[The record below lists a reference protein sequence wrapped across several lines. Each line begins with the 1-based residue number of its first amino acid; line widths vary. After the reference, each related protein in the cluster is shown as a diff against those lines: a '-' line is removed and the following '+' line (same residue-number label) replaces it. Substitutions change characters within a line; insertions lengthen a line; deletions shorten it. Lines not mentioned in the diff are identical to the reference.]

1 MLQVLDERMDP
12 FLGRLTRP
20 ATIDQSWCT
29 AQSGLSLFNGPFC
42 DTRISPA
49 ELNNG
54 FIEFKDATVPSDVAK
69 NFEPFATV
77 VSRLHQHLLDAN
89 VEVTYTEYLDLM
101 KVEVDQRLNKLT
113 EDIRI
118 FRSYNLAH
126 KYDANGSCST
136 ACHVGKLTE
145 IDEGF
150 NSLKVLLVVVFQQ
163 IREMLTLV
171 NASIHDLQWEH
182 ELQLE
187 VTGIIIG
194 DCIRGLQD
202 ELERK
207 LYEQSSIVNS
217 LRKNWQETVAQCAS
231 IREDLLAI
239 SDILLPSDS
248 EEEPHIP
255 LCRHESLGNWSDRWK
270 FSFFRKITRQD
281 HSLSSSE
288 QNQNSGTQKSIS
300 PSEVISEKSDFR
312 HLKGMNRQEML
323 SYFRSEISKLK
334 RLHELDLQ
342 EKTEELFK
350 FKREKWSLA
359 LKYDVEFE
367 PLRKKFPEVISRF
380 DQIMSNGNGMEAPT
394 TCSTSDALDERS
406 RLNSRIDSLYRD
418 NQHLRCLLA
427 AKTKNVQE
435 LSCQLSDASRKMS
448 LQYSLEKQLLRQINN
463 TKEECEDHYV
473 ESTIRDEIY
482 QTVIRKLIDSHRNIL
497 EDSTQNFHA
506 KLSSLEAAL
515 SEKDKALCLSNE
527 ENQKL
532 KEKLSILEKEHSIQY
547 NKQDP
552 ELNKQESEEMILR
565 DIEMEPHVAPPRPYD
580 ISDQDMQYEELV
592 KLNQTLEV
600 ASTTLKEVETKKLDY
615 SGILGKREQEEQLDC
630 ILVSIMDLSKE
641 FVEIE
646 HKMSE
651 DIKGN
656 EKKTEN
662 LNDRCNHMVQQAIV
676 LTKKGLWYKQMLDTR
691 RSELRKAESEVDI
704 LGNKVNALLSLV
716 QKIYLTLEHYSSVFQ
731 HHPVVIISSA
741 QSTGCILE
749 DLQACCRYKK
759 PTKRGITRYNITWS
773 S

>member
-1 MLQVLDERMDP
+1 MARIQPVLDERMDP

-20 ATIDQSWCT
+20 ATIDQSCCT
-29 AQSGLSLFNGPFC
+29 AQSGLSLFNEPFC
-42 DTRISPA
+42 DT
-49 ELNNG
+49 ELNNAL
-54 FIEFKDATVPSDVAK
+54 IKFKDPSSPSNVAD
-69 NFEPFATV
+69 NFEQFATV
-77 VSRLHQHLLDAN
+77 VSRLHQHLTDAN
-89 VEVTYTEYLDLM
+89 VEETYAEYLNLM
-101 KVEVDQRLNKLT
+101 KIEVDQRLNKLT
-113 EDIRI
+113 EDISV
-118 FRSYNLAH
+118 FKSYSLAH
-126 KYDANGSCST
+126 KYDADGPCTT

-145 IDEGF
+145 MDEGF
-150 NSLKVLLVVVFQQ
+150 SSLKVLLAGVFQQ

-171 NASIHDLQWEH
+171 SASIHDIKWEH

-207 LYEQSSIVNS
+207 LYEQSSTVNS
-217 LRKNWQETVAQCAS
+217 LRKNWQETMAQCAS
-231 IREDLLAI
+231 IREDLIAI
-239 SDILLPSDS
+239 SDILLPS

-270 FSFFRKITRQD
+270 FSFFRKKTYQD

-288 QNQNSGTQKSIS
+288 ENKNSATQKSIS
-300 PSEVISEKSDFR
+300 PGEVISEKSDFR
-312 HLKGMNRQEML
+312 HLKGVPRQEMIN
-323 SYFRSEISKLK
+323 YFRSEISKLK

-380 DQIMSNGNGMEAPT
+380 DQIMSNGMAEPT
-394 TCSTSDALDERS
+394 ICSTSYELDER
-406 RLNSRIDSLYRD
+406 RKLNGRIESLNRD

-427 AKTKNVQE
+427 EKSKNVQE
-435 LSCQLSDASRKMS
+435 LSRQVSDASRKMS
-448 LQYSLEKQLLRQINN
+448 LQYSLEKQLLRQVNN
-463 TKEECEDHYV
+463 IEEEYEDIYV

-482 QTVIRKLIDSHRNIL
+482 QTVIRKLVDSHRNIL
-497 EDSTQNFHA
+497 EDTAQNFDA

-532 KEKLSILEKEHSIQY
+532 KEKLSLLEKEHFIQCNQQDLEV
-547 NKQDP
+547 NK
-552 ELNKQESEEMILR
+552 EESEEMILR
-565 DIEMEPHVAPPRPYD
+565 DIEMEPHVAPQRPYE
-580 ISDQDMQYEELV
+580 ISDQDMQYEELI

-615 SGILGKREQEEQLDC
+615 SDILGKREQQEQLDC
-630 ILVSIMDLSKE
+630 ILVSIMNLSKE

-651 DIKGN
+651 DTKGN
-656 EKKTEN
+656 EKKTEI
-662 LNDRCNHMVQQAIV
+662 LNDRCNHMVQQAII

-716 QKIYLTLEHYSSVFQ
+716 QKIYVTLEHYSSVFQ
-731 HHPVVIISSA
+731 HHPVLLDAFLKTCKLVAGIRSR
-741 QSTGCILE
+741 QKE
-749 DLQACCRYKK
+749 ELQD
-759 PTKRGITRYNITWS
+759 TT
-773 S
+773 

>member
-1 MLQVLDERMDP
+1 MDP

-20 ATIDQSWCT
+20 TTIDQSWCT
-29 AQSGLSLFNGPFC
+29 AQSGMSLFNGPFP
-42 DTRISPA
+42 DSRISSS
-49 ELNNG
+49 ELHNS
-54 FIEFKDATVPSDVAK
+54 FIEFEDATEPSDVS
-69 NFEPFATV
+69 NSFEPFASV
-77 VSRLHQHLLDAN
+77 VARLRQHLLDAN

-113 EDIRI
+113 EDIRV
-118 FRSYNLAH
+118 FKSYSLTH

-150 NSLKVLLVVVFQQ
+150 NSLKVLLVLVFQQ

-171 NASIHDLQWEH
+171 NASIRDLQWEH

-194 DCIRGLQD
+194 DSNRGLQD

-207 LYEQSSIVNS
+207 LYEQSSIVRS

-231 IREDLLAI
+231 IREDLIVI
-239 SDILLPSDS
+239 SDILLPS
-248 EEEPHIP
+248 EEEPQIP
-255 LCRHESLGNWSDRWK
+255 LCRHESLGSWSDKWK
-270 FSFFRKITRQD
+270 LSFFRKRTHQD

-288 QNQNSGTQKSIS
+288 QNQNSATQKSIS

-312 HLKGMNRQEML
+312 HLKGMNRQAMIN
-323 SYFRSEISKLK
+323 YFRSEISKLK

-367 PLRKKFPEVISRF
+367 PLRKKLPEVISRF
-380 DQIMSNGNGMEAPT
+380 DQIMSNGVAAPA

-427 AKTKNVQE
+427 EKTKNAQE
-435 LSCQLSDASRKMS
+435 LSRQISDASRKMS
-448 LQYSLEKQLLRQINN
+448 LQYSLEKQHLRQINN
-463 TKEECEDHYV
+463 SEEEYEDLYV

-482 QTVIRKLIDSHRNIL
+482 QTVIRKLVDNHRNIL
-497 EDSTQNFHA
+497 EDTTQKFHV
-506 KLSSLEAAL
+506 KLSSYEAAL

-532 KEKLSILEKEHSIQY
+532 KEKLSTLEKEHFIQ
-547 NKQDP
+547 KQDP
-552 ELNKQESEEMILR
+552 NLNKEESEEMILR
-565 DIEMEPHVAPPRPYD
+565 DIEMEPHVAPRRPYE
-580 ISDQDMQYEELV
+580 ISDQDMPYEELI

-600 ASTTLKEVETKKLDY
+600 ASTTLKEVETKTLDY
-615 SGILGKREQEEQLDC
+615 SDILGKREQEEQLDC

-651 DIKGN
+651 DVKGN
-656 EKKTEN
+656 EKKTEI

-676 LTKKGLWYKQMLDTR
+676 LTKKGLWYKNMIDTR
-691 RSELRKAESEVDI
+691 RSELQKAESEVDI

-716 QKIYLTLEHYSSVFQ
+716 QKIYITLEHYSSVFQ
-731 HHPVVIISSA
+731 HHPVLLDAFLKTCKLVA
-741 QSTGCILE
+741 
-749 DLQACCRYKK
+749 
-759 PTKRGITRYNITWS
+759 GIRSRQKEEFQDTT
-773 S
+773 

>member
-1 MLQVLDERMDP
+1 MDP

-20 ATIDQSWCT
+20 TTIDQSWCT
-29 AQSGLSLFNGPFC
+29 TQSGLSLFNGPFP
-42 DTRISPA
+42 DARISSA
-49 ELNNG
+49 ELNNS
-54 FIEFKDATVPSDVAK
+54 FIEFKDTTMPSDVP
-69 NFEPFATV
+69 NSFEPFATV
-77 VSRLHQHLLDAN
+77 ASWLRQHLLDAN

-101 KVEVDQRLNKLT
+101 KVEIDQRLNKLT
-113 EDIRI
+113 EDIRV
-118 FRSYNLAH
+118 FKSYNLTH

-150 NSLKVLLVVVFQQ
+150 NCLKVLLVVVFQQ

-171 NASIHDLQWEH
+171 NASIRDLQCEH

-187 VTGIIIG
+187 LTGIIIG
-194 DCIRGLQD
+194 DRIRGLQD

-207 LYEQSSIVNS
+207 LYEQSSIVRS
-217 LRKNWQETVAQCAS
+217 LRKNWQETVVQCAS
-231 IREDLLAI
+231 IREDLIAI
-239 SDILLPSDS
+239 SDILLPS

-270 FSFFRKITRQD
+270 FSFFRKRTHQD

-288 QNQNSGTQKSIS
+288 QNQNSATQKSIS
-300 PSEVISEKSDFR
+300 SSEVISEKSDFR

-323 SYFRSEISKLK
+323 NYFRSEISKLK

-380 DQIMSNGNGMEAPT
+380 DQIMSNGMTAPT

-406 RLNSRIDSLYRD
+406 RLNSRIDSLYHD

-427 AKTKNVQE
+427 EKTKNVQE
-435 LSCQLSDASRKMS
+435 LSRQVSDASRKMS
-448 LQYSLEKQLLRQINN
+448 LQYSLEKQLLRQVNN
-463 TKEECEDHYV
+463 TKEEYEDLYV
-473 ESTIRDEIY
+473 ENTIRNEIY

-497 EDSTQNFHA
+497 VDTAQNFHA
-506 KLSSLEAAL
+506 KLSSYEAAL

-532 KEKLSILEKEHSIQY
+532 KEKLSTLEKEHFIQY
-547 NKQDP
+547 NQQDP
-552 ELNKQESEEMILR
+552 ELNKEESEEMILR
-565 DIEMEPHVAPPRPYD
+565 DIEMEPHVAPQRSYE
-580 ISDQDMQYEELV
+580 ISDQAMPYEELI

-600 ASTTLKEVETKKLDY
+600 ASTTLKEVETKTLDY
-615 SGILGKREQEEQLDC
+615 SDILGKREQEEQLDC
-630 ILVSIMDLSKE
+630 ILVSIMGLSKE

-646 HKMSE
+646 YKMSE

-656 EKKTEN
+656 EKKTEI

-676 LTKKGLWYKQMLDTR
+676 LTKKGLWYKQMIDTR
-691 RSELRKAESEVDI
+691 RSELQKAESEVDI

-716 QKIYLTLEHYSSVFQ
+716 QKIYVTLEHYSSVFQ
-731 HHPVVIISSA
+731 HHPVLLDAFLKTCKLVAGIRSR
-741 QSTGCILE
+741 QKE
-749 DLQACCRYKK
+749 ELQD
-759 PTKRGITRYNITWS
+759 TT
-773 S
+773 

>member
-1 MLQVLDERMDP
+1 MARIQPVLDERMDP
-12 FLGRLTRP
+12 FLGRLTRTT
-20 ATIDQSWCT
+20 TIDQTWCT
-29 AQSGLSLFNGPFC
+29 AQNGLSLFNEPLP
-42 DTRISPA
+42 DTRISSA
-49 ELNNG
+49 ELNYG
-54 FIEFKDATVPSDVAK
+54 FIKFKDTTAPSNNAN

-101 KVEVDQRLNKLT
+101 KLEVDQQLNKLT
-113 EDIRI
+113 EDIRV
-118 FRSYNLAH
+118 FKSYDLAH
-126 KYDANGSCST
+126 KYDANSSCST

-187 VTGIIIG
+187 VIRIIIG

-202 ELERK
+202 ELGRR
-207 LYEQSSIVNS
+207 LHEQSSIVNS

-231 IREDLLAI
+231 IREDLIAI
-239 SDILLPSDS
+239 SDILLPS

-270 FSFFRKITRQD
+270 FSFFRKITHQD

-288 QNQNSGTQKSIS
+288 QNKNSATQKSIS
-300 PSEVISEKSDFR
+300 LSEVISEKSDFR
-312 HLKGMNRQEML
+312 HLKGMPRQEML
-323 SYFRSEISKLK
+323 NYFRSEISKLR

-367 PLRKKFPEVISRF
+367 PLRKKFPEIILRF
-380 DQIMSNGNGMEAPT
+380 DQIMSNGMAAPT
-394 TCSTSDALDERS
+394 ICSASDALDERS

-427 AKTKNVQE
+427 EKTKNVQE
-435 LSCQLSDASRKMS
+435 LSCQISDASRKMS
-448 LQYSLEKQLLRQINN
+448 LQYSLEKQLLRQVSNI
-463 TKEECEDHYV
+463 KEEYEDLYV

-482 QTVIRKLIDSHRNIL
+482 QTVTRKLVDSHRNIL
-497 EDSTQNFHA
+497 EDTAQNFHA

-515 SEKDKALCLSNE
+515 SEKDKALSLSNE

-532 KEKLSILEKEHSIQY
+532 KEKLSILEKEHFVQ
-547 NKQDP
+547 NNQQDL
-552 ELNKQESEEMILR
+552 ELTKQESEEMVLR
-565 DIEMEPHVAPPRPYD
+565 DIEMETHVAPQRPYE
-580 ISDQDMQYEELV
+580 ISDQDMPYEELIN
-592 KLNQTLEV
+592 LNQTLEI

-615 SGILGKREQEEQLDC
+615 SDILGKREQEKQLDC
-630 ILVSIMDLSKE
+630 IMVSIMDLSKE

-656 EKKTEN
+656 DKKTEN

-716 QKIYLTLEHYSSVFQ
+716 QKIYVTLEHYSPVFQ
-731 HHPVVIISSA
+731 HHPVLLDAFLKTCKLVAGIRSRQKEES
-741 QSTGCILE
+741 E
-749 DLQACCRYKK
+749 D
-759 PTKRGITRYNITWS
+759 TT
-773 S
+773 

>member
-1 MLQVLDERMDP
+1 MARIQPVLDEKMDP

-29 AQSGLSLFNGPFC
+29 AQSGLSLLSEPFC
-42 DTRISPA
+42 DTRISAA
-49 ELNNG
+49 EFNNAI
-54 FIEFKDATVPSDVAK
+54 IEFKDATAPSNVA
-69 NFEPFATV
+69 NNSEPFAAV

-89 VEVTYTEYLDLM
+89 VEVTCTEYLDLM

-113 EDIRI
+113 EDMRV
-118 FRSYNLAH
+118 FKSYNLAH
-126 KYDANGSCST
+126 KYDTDGPCT
-136 ACHVGKLTE
+136 TPCHVRKLTE
-145 IDEGF
+145 IDEEF
-150 NSLKVLLVVVFQQ
+150 SSFKVLLVMVFQQ

-171 NASIHDLQWEH
+171 KASIHDLKWEH

-194 DCIRGLQD
+194 DRIRGLQD

-207 LYEQSSIVNS
+207 LCEQSSIVDS

-231 IREDLLAI
+231 IREDLIAI
-239 SDILLPSDS
+239 SDILLPS
-248 EEEPHIP
+248 EEEQEPHVP

-270 FSFFRKITRQD
+270 FSFFRKKAYQD

-288 QNQNSGTQKSIS
+288 GSQNSSTQKSIS
-300 PSEVISEKSDFR
+300 PSEVISEKFDFR
-312 HLKGMNRQEML
+312 HLKGMPRQDML
-323 SYFRSEISKLK
+323 NYFRSEISKLR

-380 DQIMSNGNGMEAPT
+380 DKIMSYGMAAPT
-394 TCSTSDALDERS
+394 ICITSDALDERS
-406 RLNSRIDSLYRD
+406 RLNGRIDSLYRD
-418 NQHLRCLLA
+418 NQHLRRLLA
-427 AKTKNVQE
+427 EKTKNVRE
-435 LSCQLSDASRKMS
+435 LSSQVSDASRKMS
-448 LQYSLEKQLLRQINN
+448 LQYSLEKQLLRQVNN
-463 TKEECEDHYV
+463 SKEEYEDLYV

-482 QTVIRKLIDSHRNIL
+482 QTVIRKLVDSHRNIM
-497 EDSTQNFHA
+497 EDTAKNFHA

-515 SEKDKALCLSNE
+515 SEKDKSLCLSNE

-532 KEKLSILEKEHSIQY
+532 KEKLSLLEKEHFIQY
-547 NKQDP
+547 NQQDL
-552 ELNKQESEEMILR
+552 EVNKEESEEMILR
-565 DIEMEPHVAPPRPYD
+565 DIEMEPHVAPQRPYE
-580 ISDQDMQYEELV
+580 ISDQDMQYDELIR
-592 KLNQTLEV
+592 LNQTLEV
-600 ASTTLKEVETKKLDY
+600 ASTTLKEVETETLDY
-615 SGILGKREQEEQLDC
+615 SDILGKREQQEQLDC

-646 HKMSE
+646 HKMLE
-651 DIKGN
+651 DTKGN
-656 EKKTEN
+656 EKKTEI
-662 LNDRCNHMVQQAIV
+662 LNDRCNHMVQQAII

-716 QKIYLTLEHYSSVFQ
+716 QKIYVTLEHYSSVFQ
-731 HHPVVIISSA
+731 HHPVLLDAFLKTCKLVAGIRSR
-741 QSTGCILE
+741 QKDE
-749 DLQACCRYKK
+749 LQDTA
-759 PTKRGITRYNITWS
+759 
-773 S
+773 

>member
-1 MLQVLDERMDP
+1 MARIQPVLDERMDQ

-29 AQSGLSLFNGPFC
+29 TQSGPSLFNKPFC

-49 ELNNG
+49 ELNNAL
-54 FIEFKDATVPSDVAK
+54 IEFKDTTAPSNVAN
-69 NFEPFATV
+69 NFEPFETV

-89 VEVTYTEYLDLM
+89 VEVTCTEYVDLM
-101 KVEVDQRLNKLT
+101 KVEVDQQLNKLT
-113 EDIRI
+113 EDIRV
-118 FRSYNLAH
+118 FKSYSLTH
-126 KYDANGSCST
+126 KYNATGPWTT

-171 NASIHDLQWEH
+171 SASIHGIKWEH

-187 VTGIIIG
+187 VTGIVIG

-217 LRKNWQETVAQCAS
+217 LRKNWQETVARCAS
-231 IREDLLAI
+231 IREDLIAI
-239 SDILLPSDS
+239 SDILLPS

-255 LCRHESLGNWSDRWK
+255 LCRHESLGSWSDRWK
-270 FSFFRKITRQD
+270 FSFFRKKTYQD

-288 QNQNSGTQKSIS
+288 ENQNSATQKSIS

-312 HLKGMNRQEML
+312 HLKGMSRQDML
-323 SYFRSEISKLK
+323 NYFRSEISKLR

-380 DQIMSNGNGMEAPT
+380 DQIMSNGMEAPT
-394 TCSTSDALDERS
+394 ICSTIDELDER
-406 RLNSRIDSLYRD
+406 RKLNGRIESLYRD
-418 NQHLRCLLA
+418 NQHLWCLLA
-427 AKTKNVQE
+427 EKTKNVQE
-435 LSCQLSDASRKMS
+435 LSRQVSDARRKTS
-448 LQYSLEKQLLRQINN
+448 LQYSLEKQLLTQVNN
-463 TKEECEDHYV
+463 SKEEYEDIYV

-482 QTVIRKLIDSHRNIL
+482 QTVIRKLVDSHRNIL
-497 EDSTQNFHA
+497 EDTAQNFDA
-506 KLSSLEAAL
+506 KLFSLEAAL

-532 KEKLSILEKEHSIQY
+532 KEKLSLLEKEHFIQCNQQDVEV
-547 NKQDP
+547 NK
-552 ELNKQESEEMILR
+552 EESEEMILR
-565 DIEMEPHVAPPRPYD
+565 DIEMEPHVVPQRPYQ
-580 ISDQDMQYEELV
+580 ISDQDMQYEELI

-615 SGILGKREQEEQLDC
+615 TDILGKREQLDC

-656 EKKTEN
+656 EKKTEI
-662 LNDRCNHMVQQAIV
+662 LNDRCNHMVQQAII

-691 RSELRKAESEVDI
+691 RSELQKAESEVDI

-716 QKIYLTLEHYSSVFQ
+716 QKIYVTLEHYSSVFQ
-731 HHPVVIISSA
+731 HHPVLLDAFLKTCKLVAGIRSR
-741 QSTGCILE
+741 QKE
-749 DLQACCRYKK
+749 ELQD
-759 PTKRGITRYNITWS
+759 TT
-773 S
+773 

>member
-1 MLQVLDERMDP
+1 MARIQPVLDERMDQ

-29 AQSGLSLFNGPFC
+29 AQSGPSLFNKPFC

-49 ELNNG
+49 ELTNAL
-54 FIEFKDATVPSDVAK
+54 IEFKDTTAPSNVAN
-69 NFEPFATV
+69 NFEPFETV

-89 VEVTYTEYLDLM
+89 VEVTCTEYLDLM
-101 KVEVDQRLNKLT
+101 KVEVDRQLNKLT
-113 EDIRI
+113 EDIRV
-118 FRSYNLAH
+118 FKSYSLTH
-126 KYDANGSCST
+126 KYDADGPCTT

-150 NSLKVLLVVVFQQ
+150 NSLKVLLAVVFQQ
-163 IREMLTLV
+163 IRQVLTLAS
-171 NASIHDLQWEH
+171 ASIHDIKWEH

-202 ELERK
+202 DLERK

-217 LRKNWQETVAQCAS
+217 LRKNWQETVAHCAS
-231 IREDLLAI
+231 IREDLIAI
-239 SDILLPSDS
+239 SDILLPS

-270 FSFFRKITRQD
+270 FSFFRKKKYQD

-288 QNQNSGTQKSIS
+288 ENQNSATQKSIS

-312 HLKGMNRQEML
+312 HLKGVPRQEMIN
-323 SYFRSEISKLK
+323 YFRSEISKLK

-380 DQIMSNGNGMEAPT
+380 DQIMSNGMAAPT
-394 TCSTSDALDERS
+394 ICSTSSDELDER
-406 RLNSRIDSLYRD
+406 RKLNGRIESLYRD

-427 AKTKNVQE
+427 EKMKNVQE
-435 LSCQLSDASRKMS
+435 LSRQVSDASKKMS
-448 LQYSLEKQLLRQINN
+448 LQYSLEKQLLRQVNN
-463 TKEECEDHYV
+463 IKEEYEDIYV

-482 QTVIRKLIDSHRNIL
+482 QTVIRKLVDSHKNIL
-497 EDSTQNFHA
+497 EDTAQNFDA

-515 SEKDKALCLSNE
+515 SEKDKALSLSNE

-532 KEKLSILEKEHSIQY
+532 KEKLSLLENEHFIQCNQQNLEVNKE
-547 NKQDP
+547 
-552 ELNKQESEEMILR
+552 ESEEMILR
-565 DIEMEPHVAPPRPYD
+565 DIEMEPHVAPQRPYE
-580 ISDQDMQYEELV
+580 ISDQDMQYEELI

-600 ASTTLKEVETKKLDY
+600 ASTTLKEVETKRLDY
-615 SGILGKREQEEQLDC
+615 SDILGKREQQEQLDC

-646 HKMSE
+646 HKMLE

-656 EKKTEN
+656 EKKTEI
-662 LNDRCNHMVQQAIV
+662 LNDRCNHMVQQTIV

-691 RSELRKAESEVDI
+691 RSELQKAESEVDI

-716 QKIYLTLEHYSSVFQ
+716 QKIYVTLEHYSSVFQ
-731 HHPVVIISSA
+731 HHPVLLDAFLKTCKLVA
-741 QSTGCILE
+741 
-749 DLQACCRYKK
+749 
-759 PTKRGITRYNITWS
+759 GIRSRQKEELRDTT
-773 S
+773 

>member
-12 FLGRLTRP
+12 FLDRLTRP
-20 ATIDQSWCT
+20 TTIDQSWCT
-29 AQSGLSLFNGPFC
+29 AQNGLSLFNGPFC
-42 DTRISPA
+42 DTRTSPA

-54 FIEFKDATVPSDVAK
+54 FAPSDVAK
-69 NFEPFATV
+69 NSEAFATV
-77 VSRLHQHLLDAN
+77 VSRFNQRLLDAN

-101 KVEVDQRLNKLT
+101 KVEVDQWLNKLT
-113 EDIRI
+113 KDMGVL
-118 FRSYNLAH
+118 RSYNFAH
-126 KYDANGSCST
+126 KCDANGSCST
-136 ACHVGKLTE
+136 ACHVGKVTE

-150 NSLKVLLVVVFQQ
+150 NSLNMLLVVVFHQ

-171 NASIHDLQWEH
+171 NASIHDLRWEH

-207 LYEQSSIVNS
+207 LHEQSSIVDS
-217 LRKNWQETVAQCAS
+217 QRKNWQETVAQCAA
-231 IREDLLAI
+231 IREDLIAI
-239 SDILLPSDS
+239 SDILLPS
-248 EEEPHIP
+248 EEEVEELHIP

-270 FSFFRKITRQD
+270 FSFFRKRRNQD
-281 HSLSSSE
+281 HSLPSSE
-288 QNQNSGTQKSIS
+288 GNQNSATQKSIT

-312 HLKGMNRQEML
+312 HLKGMNRQDMIN
-323 SYFRSEISKLK
+323 YFRSEISKLK

-380 DQIMSNGNGMEAPT
+380 DQIMSSGMPAPT
-394 TCSTSDALDERS
+394 ICSDALDEKS
-406 RLNSRIDSLYRD
+406 RLNSRIDSLCRE
-418 NQHLRCLLA
+418 NQHLRRLLA
-427 AKTKNVQE
+427 EKTKNVKE
-435 LSCQLSDASRKMS
+435 LSCQISDASRKMS
-448 LQYSLEKQLLRQINN
+448 LQYSLEKQLLRQIHY
-463 TKEECEDHYV
+463 TKEEYEDLYV

-482 QTVIRKLIDSHRNIL
+482 QTVTRKLVDSHRNIL
-497 EDSTQNFHA
+497 EDTAQNFQA
-506 KLSSLEAAL
+506 RLSSLEAAL
-515 SEKDKALCLSNE
+515 SEKEKALCLSNE

-532 KEKLSILEKEHSIQY
+532 KEKLSILEKERSIQY
-547 NKQDP
+547 NQQDL
-552 ELNKQESEEMILR
+552 ELINEESEEMILR
-565 DIEMEPHVAPPRPYD
+565 DIEMESHVAPQRPCL
-580 ISDQDMQYEELV
+580 ISDNDMQYEELI
-592 KLNQTLEV
+592 KLNQSLEV

-615 SGILGKREQEEQLDC
+615 SDILGKREQEKQLDC

-656 EKKTEN
+656 EKKAEN
-662 LNDRCNHMVQQAIV
+662 LNDQCNHMVQQAIV

-716 QKIYLTLEHYSSVFQ
+716 QKIYVTLEHYSPVFQ
-731 HHPVVIISSA
+731 HHPVLLDAFLKTCKLVAGIRSR
-741 QSTGCILE
+741 QKE
-749 DLQACCRYKK
+749 ELQDT
-759 PTKRGITRYNITWS
+759 P
-773 S
+773 